1 MQLPAQNQRENFQ
14 LIHILL
20 ASYYGWITFLSICCR
35 AAEDVQVVQLT
46 GISKSTLIRKRKRRN
61 I

>member
-1 MQLPAQNQRENFQ
+1 MSELLWMN
-14 LIHILL
+14 HI
-20 ASYYGWITFLSICCR
+20 LSICCR
-35 AAEDVQVVQLT
+35 AAEDAQVVQLT

>member
-1 MQLPAQNQRENFQ
+1 MSKLLRLNHIFKYLLPAAEN
-14 LIHILL
+14 
-20 ASYYGWITFLSICCR
+20 
-35 AAEDVQVVQLT
+35 VQVVQLT

>member
-1 MQLPAQNQRENFQ
+1 MSELLRMN
-14 LIHILL
+14 HI
-20 ASYYGWITFLSICCR
+20 LSICCR